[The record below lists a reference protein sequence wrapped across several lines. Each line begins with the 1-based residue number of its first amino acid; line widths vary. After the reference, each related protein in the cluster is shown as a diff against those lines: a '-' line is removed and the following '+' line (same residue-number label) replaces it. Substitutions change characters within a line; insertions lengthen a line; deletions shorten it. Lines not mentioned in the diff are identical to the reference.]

1 MENHTM
7 DNEKLR
13 EMKSCNHAYD
23 KIIRNSFQ
31 ANICNDQTS
40 KHHQIHGSNHDQL
53 FDSKNT
59 QIHVSEDDQVSESK
73 HDHSHRAKP

>member
-23 KIIRNSFQ
+23 KIIGNSFQ
-31 ANICNDQTS
+31 ANISNDQTS

-59 QIHVSEDDQVSESK
+59 QIHAS
-73 HDHSHRAKP
+73 